1 MLRSALGMNPK
12 SWAVKSL
19 ARVATTQRS
28 RGASYH
34 HGVVRGD
41 DLEASAKSLF
51 RFPVRSAVRPV
62 GKRKFKK
69 YSSSTGPSKHPE
81 SPDELARWGLKLNL
95 ENTHLSWSR
104 NGIISTI
111 AGVGMFQYLNAKGN
125 HNGSL
130 ELPAYGLMVLGFG
143 FFSIGTFTY
152 MRRVAVLRSVMQLKT
167 LEVGVMWAHSLIGL
181 LAWVASASFLV
192 TDGFSNRKLQWM
204 QHMVQDPGDALSN
217 GREGLEVWLK
227 GLSDCLHAK
236 LRALKVSDNADLAS
250 ATKQQILEVEAALRE
265 LEFEDGEDTVAGFD
279 SDSKS
284 IVVDVGHLVVWKM
297 LQLTEELAALEAELK
312 QPSNTNA
319 NSRRQRRRISEI
331 EREMKV
337 LQRSFAAYLPAD
349 VGGMDKP

>member
-1 MLRSALGMNPK
+1 MK
-12 SWAVKSL
+12 
-19 ARVATTQRS
+19 
-28 RGASYH
+28 
-34 HGVVRGD
+34 
-41 DLEASAKSLF
+41 
-51 RFPVRSAVRPV
+51 
-62 GKRKFKK
+62 
-69 YSSSTGPSKHPE
+69 
-81 SPDELARWGLKLNL
+81 
-95 ENTHLSWSR
+95 
-104 NGIISTI
+104 
-111 AGVGMFQYLNAKGN
+111 
-125 HNGSL
+125 
-130 ELPAYGLMVLGFG
+130 
-143 FFSIGTFTY
+143 
-152 MRRVAVLRSVMQLKT
+152 
-167 LEVGVMWAHSLIGL
+167 
-181 LAWVASASFLV
+181 
-192 TDGFSNRKLQWM
+192 
-204 QHMVQDPGDALSN
+204 DPGDALSN

-227 GLSDCLHAK
+227 GKRRCLACRLASRTKTNSMRCSYIYVPTGLSDCLHAK